1 MAIKLS
7 NNAVSRLAAELAQGD
22 TQIILTPGDGSM
34 FPTLSPGDFFQATLV
49 KASGQYECVRAT
61 ARDADTLTVLRAQ
74 ENTQALHFASGDRI
88 ELRVTAGMFDLLQQ
102 SIDAKLDKAGGAVSG
117 ALAVSGAITQAGN
130 PVWHAGNLTP
140 GSYAALAGA
149 SFTGNVVSAPLPAP
163 MAVNDSNGPLRV
175 QNNGGTGDNNFA
187 GMVFLATNQYGIK
200 LGVRHDGYF
209 GLGGWSRAAWSW
221 YSDPSGNMVAAGNVS
236 AYSDPRLKDDV
247 ERISGALALVEQ
259 LDGVRF
265 TWNGKTALIG
275 KPGARDVG
283 VLADQV
289 EAVLPEAVGRSVPD
303 EENGGERWR
312 VVDYTKLVPLLV
324 EAVKELA
331 GIVKRK
337 GV

>member
-7 NNAVSRLAAELAQGD
+7 NNAVSRLAAELAAD
-22 TQIILTPGDGSM
+22 ATQIVLTPGDGAL
-34 FPTLSPGDFFQATLV
+34 FPTLAAGDFFPATIV
-49 KASGQYECVRAT
+49 KATGQYECVRAT
-61 ARDADTLTVLRAQ
+61 ARSVDTLTVLRAQ
-74 ENTQALHFASGDRI
+74 ENTQAVHFAAGDRI
-88 ELRVTAGMFDLLQQ
+88 ELRVTAGVFDLLQQ
-102 SIDAKLDKAGGAVSG
+102 SIDAKLDKAGGAISG
-117 ALAVSGAITQAGN
+117 D
-130 PVWHAGNLTP
+130 LTI
-140 GSYAALAGA
+140 GGKL
-149 SFTGNVVSAPLPAP
+149 
-163 MAVNDSNGPLRV
+163 
-175 QNNGGTGDNNFA
+175 NGGTAWTSANFNPASKLDVAGGTLTGKLTGVTVSMSMSQDNGATQGSLVCRSTGSGDNNMA
-187 GMVFLATNQYGIK
+187 GMTFFNDAYAIK
-200 LGVRHDGYF
+200 LGVRADGYV
-209 GLGGWSRAAWSW
+209 GMGGWSRAAWSW

-236 AYSDPRLKDDV
+236 AYSDPRLKDHI
-247 ERISGALALVEQ
+247 ERISGALALIEQ

-265 TWNGKTALIG
+265 TWNGVTALIG

-312 VVDYTKLVPLLV
+312 VVDYTKLVPVLI

>member
-7 NNAVSRLAAELAQGD
+7 NNAVSRLAAELAQD
-22 TQIILTPGDGSM
+22 ATQIILTPGDGSM
-34 FPTLSPGDFFQATLV
+34 FPTLSPGDFFPATLV

-74 ENTQALHFASGDRI
+74 ENTQAMHFASGDRI
-88 ELRVTAGMFDLLQQ
+88 ELRVTAGVFDLLQQ
-102 SIDAKLDKAGGAVSG
+102 NIDAKLDKAGGA
-117 ALAVSGAITQAGN
+117 IT
-130 PVWHAGNLTP
+130 GNLTVGGTLNGGTP
-140 GSYAALAGA
+140 WTSANFSPSGKLDVAGGSL
-149 SFTGNVVSAPLPAP
+149 TGNLVSAPLPAP
-163 MAVNDSNGPLRV
+163 MAVNDSNAPLRV

-187 GMVFLATNQYGIK
+187 GMVFLAQNQYGIK
-200 LGVRHDGYF
+200 LGVRADGYF

-236 AYSDPRLKDDV
+236 AYSDPRLKDDI

-265 TWNGKTALIG
+265 TWNGKTQLIG
-275 KPGARDVG
+275 KSGARDVG

-289 EAVLPEAVGRSVPD
+289 EAVLPEAVGHSVPD